1 MHLLQFKCTLGL
13 FVQSHRASEQLTARL
28 ALQAMYGAQ
37 EGFWSHD
44 LFFFFS
50 FKPNI
55 SRKALPTQIA

>member
-1 MHLLQFKCTLGL
+1 MHPLQCKCTLGL

-37 EGFWSHD
+37 EGFWPHD
-44 LFFFFS
+44 LIFFQ